1 MLNGLSILELGRL
14 RISVGYGRQK
24 KGRPL
29 SPVEVGMLLQR
40 ARDTGVSLEDC
51 ANAINL
57 DGTSHISRFL
67 RILELPNDLQYLIS
81 WGNEKDAIGFSS
93 AFELARLKNTDDQ
106 YVVAEAILINNLNSK
121 EVRQIT
127 QLRKRSE
134 KSISECIKEILDLRP
149 IIETRYVFIGSLAD
163 DKIKANLLKITQ
175 AERDSI
181 LRSSIANIHLREASG
196 RLGPKFFTLVGGERF
211 NQSMKDIGKENI
223 ERMLRI
229 HIREAVDK

>member
-1 MLNGLSILELGRL
+1 MLNGLSTLELGRL

-57 DGTSHISRFL
+57 NGTSHISRFL
-67 RILELPNDLQYLIS
+67 RILELPNDLQHLIS
-81 WGNEKDAIGFSS
+81 WGNEKNAISFSS
-93 AFELARLKNTDDQ
+93 AFELARLENIDDQ
-106 YVVAEAILINNLNSK
+106 RVVGKAILINNLNSK
-121 EVRQIT
+121 EVRQIS
-127 QLRKRSE
+127 QLKKRSE

-149 IIETRYVFIGSLAD
+149 MIETRYVFIGSVAD
-163 DKIKANLLKITQ
+163 DKIEAYLLKITQ
-175 AERDSI
+175 AERNSI
-181 LRSSIANIHLREASG
+181 LKSSIANLNLRGVSGHLG
-196 RLGPKFFTLVGGERF
+196 TKFFTLVGGEVF

-223 ERMLRI
+223 EKMLRI
-229 HIREAVDK
+229 YIREAADK